1 MEPSVAK
8 RGWVKQ
14 ENRTLNYVQYNQLI
28 LVSQK
33 EKAQGI
39 YLIEK
44 KYQSV
49 VLIREILYSYFPLM
63 MYNILLLHF
72 MLQLY
77 LLLY

>member
-1 MEPSVAK
+1 MEPSVPK